1 VAWTTDELLAAIKR
15 KANLPTGT
23 SAKFSD
29 ANLFD
34 FAYQAMIVRV
44 DPILTNLREE
54 YGVARVEVPVT
65 PSVATYVLPERAI
78 SGTIRQVLCVPPGGT
93 PYPLPRIAEAD
104 AWKYENASGASLPSG
119 FAIED
124 DTIRLLPTPTTAG
137 VTLRVSYRRRPS
149 RLVPVSACATV
160 TGWNAGTLVV
170 SATGGTW
177 APGPASN
184 IIDVVRARP
193 PFGVLAESIST
204 AYAAGTFQ
212 GPFVAPFFDRIA
224 VGDYVCLEGTTCVVP
239 VPERYQTLLLDYAT
253 ADTLAAWGDREGASI
268 LLDSADQ
275 YVAALNAAQ
284 SNRVETSPQIVIQR
298 GSALRGAFGFGSRR

>member
-1 VAWTTDELLAAIKR
+1 VAWTTDDLLAAIKR
-15 KANLPTGT
+15 KANLPSGAN
-23 SAKFSD
+23 AKFSD
-29 ANLFD
+29 ANLLD

-54 YGVARVEVPVT
+54 YGVARVDLPVT
-65 PSVATYVLPERAI
+65 PSVATYVLPERAV

-93 PYPLPRIAEAD
+93 PYPLPRIAEAE
-104 AWKYENASGASLPSG
+104 AWKYEYAAGASLPSG

-149 RLVPVSACATV
+149 RLVLVSSCAVITS
-160 TGWNAGTLVV
+160 WDAGTFVV
-170 SATGGTW
+170 YATGGTW

-204 AYAAGTFQ
+204 AYSFASFQ
-212 GPFVAPFFDRIA
+212 GAFGASFFDRVA
-224 VGDYVCLEGTTCVVP
+224 VGDYVCHENTTCVVP
-239 VPERYQTLLLDYAT
+239 VPERYQTLLLDYA
-253 ADTLAAWGDREGASI
+253 AAEILSAWGDRDGAAI
-268 LLDSADQ
+268 VWAAADR
-275 YVAALNAAQ
+275 YVDALNAAQ

-298 GSALRGAFGFGSRR
+298 ANSLRGAFGFGWRR